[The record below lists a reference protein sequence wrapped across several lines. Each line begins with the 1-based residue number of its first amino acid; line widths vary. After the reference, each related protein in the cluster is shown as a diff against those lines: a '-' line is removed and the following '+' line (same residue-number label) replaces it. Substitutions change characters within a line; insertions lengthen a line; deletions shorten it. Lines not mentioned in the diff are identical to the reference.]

1 MELLQVNNFSLDNYI
16 LTLGIFIFSYFLGA
30 IPFGLIISKVF
41 GLGNLRNV
49 GSGNIGATNV
59 LRTGNKI
66 AALATLILDG
76 GKGALAVIL
85 ARIISEDA
93 AITASICVIVGHIY
107 PVWMK
112 FNGGKGVAT
121 FIGVILA
128 LNFVAGVLVCSVW
141 LIIALAFRYSSLA
154 ALISSISALLWVL
167 FFYGDKALIVT
178 LIMIILIWLRHKKNI
193 KRLIEG
199 SEKKIGDH

>member
-1 MELLQVNNFSLDNYI
+1 MLV
-16 LTLGIFIFSYFLGA
+16 
-30 IPFGLIISKVF
+30 
-41 GLGNLRNV
+41 R
-49 GSGNIGATNV
+49 GNIGATNV

-66 AALATLILDG
+66 AALATLVLDG

-154 ALISSISALLWVL
+154 ALN
-167 FFYGDKALIVT
+167 F
-178 LIMIILIWLRHKKNI
+178 
-193 KRLIEG
+193 
-199 SEKKIGDH
+199 

>member
-1 MELLQVNNFSLDNYI
+1 
-16 LTLGIFIFSYFLGA
+16 
-30 IPFGLIISKVF
+30 
-41 GLGNLRNV
+41 
-49 GSGNIGATNV
+49 
-59 LRTGNKI
+59 
-66 AALATLILDG
+66 
-76 GKGALAVIL
+76 
-85 ARIISEDA
+85 
-93 AITASICVIVGHIY
+93 
-107 PVWMK
+107 MK

-154 ALISSISALLWVL
+154 ALISSISAPLWVL

-178 LIMIILIWLRHKKNI
+178 LIMVMLIWLRHKENI

>member
-1 MELLQVNNFSLDNYI
+1 MYKRQVDTLNY
-16 LTLGIFIFSYFLGA
+16 TGA
-30 IPFGLIISKVF
+30 IQTYVVP
-41 GLGNLRNV
+41 
-49 GSGNIGATNV
+49 SGVTSVTIEAYGAQGGTAYS
-59 LRTGNKI
+59 I
-66 AALATLILDG
+66 FDG

-154 ALISSISALLWVL
+154 ALISSISALIWVL

-178 LIMIILIWLRHKKNI
+178 LIMIMLIWLRHKENI
-193 KRLIEG
+193 KKLIEG